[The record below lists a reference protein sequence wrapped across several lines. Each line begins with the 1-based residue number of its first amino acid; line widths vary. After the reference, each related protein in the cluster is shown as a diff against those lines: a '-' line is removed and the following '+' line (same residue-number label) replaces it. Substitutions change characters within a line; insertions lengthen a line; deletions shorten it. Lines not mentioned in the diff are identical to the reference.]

1 MAGLFGLMT
10 LAGWGGCVAEVGPE
24 RPLRMPTVLP
34 ADQASSAKVVAV
46 RDVLASGRES
56 AKREDVG
63 AMMSAVNTLPA
74 AERGAAIKELF
85 TAWVQEDLAGAGRL
99 VQVMPSGPLQA
110 QATEIVAW
118 TKLDRDPTEAL
129 QWALAWPA
137 PATEFVARQA
147 VADYWVERDARTAL
161 ERLWS
166 LPATAARSE
175 MLGSAVAGWARREA
189 RAAVGWVRELPE
201 GDDKIRVTT
210 SLGFALA
217 QIDPKRAI
225 EVAEWLPA
233 GRDRWLVVGAIGQT
247 WVARNA
253 GDAWQ
258 WASTLPAGEAREAAL
273 SGIETGLGGARSRS
287 RTNRVAVGAA
297 VVGPR
302 VGGGGGGVGETNA
315 MVLGAERDRRLR
327 REFEAAL
334 LESPVRAASWLM
346 AQPLP
351 DRRDEMMEELARRWL
366 AINPEAARA
375 WMEANIVSRD
385 RREQL
390 LREAGR

>member
-1 MAGLFGLMT
+1 
-10 LAGWGGCVAEVGPE
+10 
-24 RPLRMPTVLP
+24 
-34 ADQASSAKVVAV
+34 
-46 RDVLASGRES
+46 
-56 AKREDVG
+56 
-63 AMMSAVNTLPA
+63 MMIAVNTLPA
-74 AERGAAIKELF
+74 AERGAVVRELF
-85 TAWVQEDLAGAGRL
+85 ATLVREDLPGVGRL
-99 VQVMPSGPLQA
+99 VQAMPSGPLQA

-118 TKLDRDPTEAL
+118 AKLDRDPDDAL

-147 VADYWVERDARTAL
+147 VADYWVERDVRTAL
-161 ERLWS
+161 ERLWA
-166 LPATAARSE
+166 LPATAARCE
-175 MLGSAVAGWARREA
+175 MLGAAVAGWARRDV
-189 RAAVGWVRELPE
+189 RSAVGWVRELPE
-201 GDDKIRVTT
+201 GDDKTRVTT

-217 QIDPKRAI
+217 QTDPKRAV
-225 EVAEWLPA
+225 EVVEWLPA
-233 GRDRWLVVGAIGQT
+233 GRDRWLVVGAIGET

-253 GDAWQ
+253 GEAWR
-258 WASTLPAGEAREAAL
+258 WAGTLPPGEAREAAL

-287 RTNRVAVGAA
+287 RTNRVAVGATVA
-297 VVGPR
+297 GPR
-302 VGGGGGGVGETNA
+302 VGGGGGVVGGANP
-315 MVLGAERDRRLR
+315 MMLGAERDRVLR

-334 LESPVRAASWLM
+334 LESPVRAASWLV

-351 DRRDEMMEELARRWL
+351 DRRDEMVDELARRWL